1 MLSVIII
8 SVAFF
13 IGMRSVIMVMVVMLS
28 VVAPFAHTGP
38 EVYNFYS
45 QTNPAS

>member
-1 MLSVIII
+1 MLSVIIL

-13 IGMRSVIMVMVVMLS
+13 IGMRSVIMVRVVMAS
-28 VVAPFAHTGP
+28 VVAPFEHTRP